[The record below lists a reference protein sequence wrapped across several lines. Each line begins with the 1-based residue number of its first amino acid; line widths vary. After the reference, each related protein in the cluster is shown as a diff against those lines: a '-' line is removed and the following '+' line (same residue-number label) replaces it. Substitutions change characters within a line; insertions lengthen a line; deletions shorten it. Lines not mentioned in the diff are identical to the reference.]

1 MKFKELAKERY
12 SCRKFLNKEVE
23 AEKIEALLDV
33 IHCSPSA
40 ENHQPIKVWVI
51 KNEEKLSLLKNMTHY
66 HYNAPLSIAIGYVTE
81 EAWVREC
88 DKKDMGI
95 VDASIAAASL
105 WFEATDL
112 GLGCVW
118 VSAFDVDKQKELF
131 PEMSD
136 SEIVAFMQVGYP
148 DPAAKKAKWHYEKK
162 ERSQM
167 FFEL

>member
-1 MKFKELAKERY
+1 MEFKELAQERY
-12 SCRKFLNKEVE
+12 SCRKFLNREIE
-23 AEKIEALLDV
+23 TEKIEALLDV

-51 KNEEKLSLLKNMTHY
+51 ESEEKLSCLKEITNY
-66 HYNAPLSIAIGYVTE
+66 HYNAPLSIAIGYVAK
-81 EAWVREC
+81 EAWVRES

-95 VDASIAAASL
+95 VDASIAATSL

-118 VSAFDVDKQKELF
+118 VSAFDVHKQKELF
-131 PEMSD
+131 PEMAD
-136 SEIVAFMQVGYP
+136 CEVVAFMQIGYP
-148 DPAAKKAKWHYEKK
+148 DPKGKKAKWHYEKK